1 VNALLAFAPADTPRL
16 HMVSVDQTVLAFTLL
31 CTVSTALLFGLAPAM
46 QLARADTAPALQ
58 GGRGAPGGAQQ
69 RLRRVLVMA
78 EVALAFVLV
87 VTGGLLLRSL
97 DSLLALDP
105 GFRPDGVL
113 TAMINLPPARY
124 REPAQTRAFFDQ
136 LAERVRVLPGVRSAG
151 FSSDLPWTGYDENT
165 SFRIIGRQFPE
176 GEGPEARYHFLTPG
190 FIAALGLP
198 LRAGRDV
205 SISDGP
211 DAPPVVLINEATARR
226 FWVEPQS
233 ALGARLNLWSDQ
245 PTTVV
250 GVIGD
255 IKDVPWADDQP
266 GGVYFPQAQQ
276 WYPQDMFL
284 TVRSEGDARLLV
296 EPLMRVVR
304 ELDPELPVAAVRT
317 LDEIAG
323 NALATRRFALG
334 LVAAFSASALF
345 LAIIGVYGVMA
356 QAVGQRVREF
366 GVRQAVG
373 AEPRDILR
381 LVLAGGALMG
391 LAGLAGGIALA
402 LPLTSLVRSM
412 LFRTSPTD
420 PWILASV
427 AAVLLLSTLIA
438 SYVPARAAMRTDPAT
453 ALRQD

>member
-1 VNALLAFAPADTPRL
+1 V
-16 HMVSVDQTVLAFTLL
+16 
-31 CTVSTALLFGLAPAM
+31 
-46 QLARADTAPALQ
+46 RA
-58 GGRGAPGGAQQ
+58 
-69 RLRRVLVMA
+69 
-78 EVALAFVLV
+78 
-87 VTGGLLLRSL
+87 
-97 DSLLALDP
+97 
-105 GFRPDGVL
+105 
-113 TAMINLPPARY
+113 
-124 REPAQTRAFFDQ
+124 
-136 LAERVRVLPGVRSAG
+136 LPGVRAVG

-205 SISDGP
+205 STSDGP
-211 DAPPVVLINEATARR
+211 DTPPVVLINEATARR
-226 FWVEPQS
+226 FWMEPQN
-233 ALGARLNLWSDQ
+233 AIGARLNLWSDQ

-255 IKDVPWADDQP
+255 IKDVPWADGQP

-284 TVRSEGDARLLV
+284 TVRSDGNAQLLV
-296 EPLMRVVR
+296 EPLMRAVR

-323 NALATRRFALG
+323 NALATRRFTLG
-334 LVAAFSASALF
+334 LVAAFGASALF

-356 QAVGQRVREF
+356 QTVGQRVREF

-391 LAGLAGGIALA
+391 LAGLVTGIALA
-402 LPLTSLVRSM
+402 LPVTSLVRSL

-420 PWILASV
+420 PWILVSV
-427 AAVLLLSTLIA
+427 ATLLLLSTLMA

-453 ALRQD
+453 ALRQE